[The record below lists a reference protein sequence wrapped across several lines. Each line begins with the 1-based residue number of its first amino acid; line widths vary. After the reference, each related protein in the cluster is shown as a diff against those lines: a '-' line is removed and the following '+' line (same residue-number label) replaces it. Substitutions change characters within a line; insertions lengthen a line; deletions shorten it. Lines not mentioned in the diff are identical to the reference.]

1 MKAIFRR
8 EFRMYFRTPIAY
20 IFIGMFIAMC
30 GYFFY
35 YDNLARKSFEF
46 GSVLAQ
52 MQSMFIFLIPILTM
66 RLLSEER
73 NSRTDQLLLTAPVSV
88 RSVVL
93 GKFAAATAIYGIAL
107 GVTLLYVY
115 ILGNHVEQL
124 PYAKLFCNYLGI
136 FLVGLAFISVGIFIS
151 SLTQNQASA
160 AIVTFVVL
168 RFLMILE
175 EARSKV
181 RSDFLLS
188 VVESI
193 NITKWYTEFGMG
205 VLSIPAIIY
214 YLSFTAV
221 FLLFTICMVDKRRWS

>member
-8 EFRMYFRTPIAY
+8 EFHAYFRTPIAY
-20 IFIGMFIAMC
+20 IFIGMFMAMC
-30 GYFFY
+30 GYYFY

-46 GSVLAQ
+46 GSVLSQ
-52 MQSMFIFLIPILTM
+52 MLAMFIFLIPILTM

-88 RSVVL
+88 KNIVF
-93 GKFAAATAIYGIAL
+93 GKFVAAVAIYGIAL
-107 GVTLLYVY
+107 GLTLLYVFV
-115 ILGNHVEQL
+115 LGNHVAQL
-124 PYAKLFCNYLGI
+124 PYGKLFCNYFGI
-136 FLVGLAFISVGIFIS
+136 LLVGLAFISVGMFIS

-168 RFLMILE
+168 RFLMVLE
-175 EARSKV
+175 ESRSKV
-181 RSDFLLS
+181 RSDFLLAIMDS
-188 VVESI
+188 LNV
-193 NITKWYTEFGMG
+193 TKWYTDFRMG